1 MISWFARKSSLSLF
15 VKAGRNLIIKVWEI
29 VPNGH
34 SDWQGLVTEAPC
46 ILRIFKVTSKLE
58 KHQVAVAQFQM
69 SHIPSCTKASAF
81 LSNKLVSSFLYT
93 KDLLCI
99 FGWISSFAVFY
110 VCTLGYSISIFSV
123 TIHNILETFHP
134 MLSIS
139 KIEYHTV

>member
-58 KHQVAVAQFQM
+58 KHQVAVAQF
-69 SHIPSCTKASAF
+69 
-81 LSNKLVSSFLYT
+81 
-93 KDLLCI
+93 
-99 FGWISSFAVFY
+99 
-110 VCTLGYSISIFSV
+110 
-123 TIHNILETFHP
+123 
-134 MLSIS
+134 
-139 KIEYHTV
+139 